1 MIYIKSTH
9 LARSIKR
16 VWSLQMIANCHV
28 APPPVYA
35 SGSKGSFVL
44 ARGIPDNYHD
54 GRRSADIV
62 FIAGEGARPESNWC
76 VCDIFDCCHWP
87 VGNWNCKLYRSTRMD
102 FSSKHLYL
110 FQLMHGAVHI
120 EAVCVWGG
128 GLCFGFSF
136 HAQGSGGA
144 NGTRGTRNKTPACGN
159 GSSPLPSTKTVKKL
173 NGHWRTPCLP
183 FAWKALRTWGR
194 EGDCVPKTWA
204 CWQTKHFEH
213 LPQLSV
219 NSLFVHFLPSL

>member
-1 MIYIKSTH
+1 M
-9 LARSIKR
+9 
-16 VWSLQMIANCHV
+16 
-28 APPPVYA
+28 YA

-87 VGNWNCKLYRSTRMD
+87 VGNWNRKLYRSTRMD

-120 EAVCVWGG
+120 EAVCGGGALLWFFISYTGKRRRKRHTRHKKQNSGMRKRQQSVALNKNREEAQRTLEDPMPSLRLESSQNLGEGG
-128 GLCFGFSF
+128 GLCSQNMGMLTNK
-136 HAQGSGGA
+136 SG
-144 NGTRGTRNKTPACGN
+144 KLIVC
-159 GSSPLPSTKTVKKL
+159 SPFTKPV
-173 NGHWRTPCLP
+173 R
-183 FAWKALRTWGR
+183 
-194 EGDCVPKTWA
+194 
-204 CWQTKHFEH
+204 
-213 LPQLSV
+213 
-219 NSLFVHFLPSL
+219 